1 MRLQRGQHLSG
12 MLLVALSAAAFG
24 TLAIFGRVAY
34 ADGMDTFTIL
44 FLRFTLAAVLMLIL
58 LVVRR
63 RPGTDAGLPR
73 GPVLLW
79 LIGMGAIGYAGQSF
93 CYMTA
98 LKYASP
104 GLVALLLYLYPV
116 FVTILTVLV
125 LHDAITAA
133 KAAALALAL
142 LGVALTVGPAGG
154 QTLGILLAIGA
165 AAIYSVYIVVG
176 AQALRQVSV
185 MASSAVIFVSAG
197 ATYGLLM
204 AVNGPHLPQ
213 TQTGWA
219 AIAGMVVI
227 ATTLA
232 AATFLAGLER
242 VGPSNASMLS
252 ALEPVVTVLL
262 AALLF
267 DDVLKPVSLVGG
279 ALILAAVLMLARS
292 EMRRARLATAQ
303 IPQSDS

>member
-1 MRLQRGQHLSG
+1 MRQPRGLHLSG

-44 FLRFTLAAVLMLIL
+44 FLRFALAAVLMLAL

-63 RPGTDAGLPR
+63 EGLPR

-93 CYMTA
+93 CYLTA

-116 FVTILTVLV
+116 FVTILSVFV
-125 LHDAITAA
+125 LHDAITPV
-133 KAAALALAL
+133 KAAALLLAL

-165 AAIYSVYIVVG
+165 ALIYSVYIIVG

-185 MASSAVIFVSAG
+185 TASSAVIFASAG

-213 TQTGWA
+213 TPAGWG

-242 VGPSNASMLS
+242 VGPANASMLS
-252 ALEPVVTVLL
+252 ALEPVVTLLL

-267 DDVLKPVSLVGG
+267 NETLTPLGLFGG
-279 ALILAAVLMLARS
+279 ALILAAVLILARS
-292 EMRRARLATAQ
+292 EMRRSGLVQA
-303 IPQSDS
+303 PQGRPDPQPDH

>member
-1 MRLQRGQHLSG
+1 MRQPRGQHLSG

-24 TLAIFGRVAY
+24 TLAIFGRLAY

-44 FLRFTLAAVLMLIL
+44 FLRFALAAVLMLVL
-58 LVVRR
+58 LVLRR
-63 RPGTDAGLPR
+63 RIGIDAGLPR
-73 GPVLLW
+73 GRVLLW

-93 CYMTA
+93 CYLTA

-116 FVTILTVLV
+116 FVTILSVLV
-125 LHDAITAA
+125 LRDAITAA
-133 KAAALALAL
+133 KSLALALAL

-154 QTLGILLAIGA
+154 QTTGILLAVSA
-165 AAIYSVYIVVG
+165 AAIYSVYIIVG

-185 MASSAVIFVSAG
+185 TASSFVIFTSAG

-204 AVNGPHLPQ
+204 AVNGPYLPQ
-213 TQTGWA
+213 TPAGWG
-219 AIAGMVVI
+219 AIAGMVLV

-262 AALLF
+262 AALLL
-267 DDVLKPVSLVGG
+267 DEVLKPVSLVGG
-279 ALILAAVLMLARS
+279 ALILAAVLLLARS
-292 EMRRARLATAQ
+292 ELRRAGLTSQPDR
-303 IPQSDS
+303 